1 MSFLISRRNKKP
13 TRAEQRKAL
22 EKQTGIT
29 GTSAGPA
36 IKRQIPTKP
45 TPEPAPGTYTD
56 YKLVSAS
63 DNVLH
68 HVMRFHGGKN
78 VNPAALAAPVKLQR
92 KRTETPYNRYY
103 NRYNQYNNQ
112 GQNNTGATTGNNTEA
127 GASSSAGS
135 KDASGSKDAT
145 GTSTAG
151 AQPATGADMALI
163 APFGGGVRNKQMLFK
178 KRTKQVYLANEEER
192 KKKEI
197 ESAPW
202 VLEDC
207 DGQNTW
213 TGQLEGGQQAN
224 YYVFVFSDDGFKVVK
239 ADKWYKFNP
248 KIPYATLTAEEAEEQ
263 YEKAQKQPSS
273 SRWLMRSKNKRKRED
288 GEEGAEDDAE
298 GEQLITVDHEDEAGY
313 DEDEAKERRK
323 KRGKHGDVD
332 EMDFDEVWQDD
343 EEMPSEMPG
352 FEEDAK
358 DDPRKKYGQA
368 ADSDEDE
375 DEAEDQSRLNETG
388 KAIKKALLK
397 LEKNKVYADDDDKDP
412 YASDQD
418 SSDSDLDEID
428 KEKDAKKEDGAH
440 TATQEVTKPNAK
452 GKANAKA
459 PLIAKKPSAMKPA
472 TPSKAMSVKA
482 TKSKSVPLPNPRNA
496 SLPNND
502 ANKAAAAP
510 SSSPS
515 TKVVTSSK
523 ATSAKATKGKSSA
536 LPTPRNASAG
546 ALQSSDN
553 NKTASTSTSSS
564 PSMSSPPAAV
574 HGRSSSPGATEK
586 KRKRPM
592 EGEASEAGSSKK
604 GPHPADS
611 TTSSD
616 DQWLIT
622 EEEIVNVLKSRPGLT
637 TRDLIV
643 ALGKKLKKDS
653 RNKTILAAL
662 VKKVAVAKDGI
673 LALREGL

>member
-29 GTSAGPA
+29 GVSAGPSV
-36 IKRQIPTKP
+36 KRQIPTKP
-45 TPEPAPGTYTD
+45 APEPAPGTYTD

-78 VNPAALAAPVKLQR
+78 VNPATLAAPVKLQR

-112 GQNNTGATTGNNTEA
+112 GQNNTGAAASNSTEA
-127 GASSSAGS
+127 GISGS
-135 KDASGSKDAT
+135 SGSKDAT
-145 GTSTAG
+145 NSKDAAGSTTAG

-288 GEEGAEDDAE
+288 GEEGAEDDVE

-428 KEKDAKKEDGAH
+428 KEKDAKKEDGVHA
-440 TATQEVTKPNAK
+440 APQEAAKPSAK
-452 GKANAKA
+452 GKANAKV

-472 TPSKAMSVKA
+472 TPSKAMSAKA
-482 TKSKSVPLPNPRNA
+482 TKAKSAPLPNPRNA
-496 SLPNND
+496 SLPSSEV
-502 ANKAAAAP
+502 NKTTTAP

-515 TKVVTSSK
+515 SKAVTSSK
-523 ATSAKATKGKSSA
+523 VASAKATKSKSSA
-536 LPTPRNASAG
+536 LPTPRNASAS
-546 ALQSSDN
+546 ALQSSDTH
-553 NKTASTSTSSS
+553 KTPSTSASSS
-564 PSMSSPPAAV
+564 ASMASPPAAV
-574 HGRSSSPGATEK
+574 QGRSGSPGATEK
-586 KRKRPM
+586 KRKRPI
-592 EGEASEAGSSKK
+592 EGEGSEAGSSKK
-604 GPHPADS
+604 SSHSADS
-611 TTSSD
+611 AASTD